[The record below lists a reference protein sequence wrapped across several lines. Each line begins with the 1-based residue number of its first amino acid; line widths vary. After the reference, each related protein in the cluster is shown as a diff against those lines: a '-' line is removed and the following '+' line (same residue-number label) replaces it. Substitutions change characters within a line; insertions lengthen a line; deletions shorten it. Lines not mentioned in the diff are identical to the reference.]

1 MLNSNYLFKIYMN
14 NNLMSFTGIL
24 TAIFLQGFAICD
36 YLATKVYL
44 NSKYLSWVSVVFVC
58 TSTLSANWGVQAIPN
73 LMASELYSSE
83 DRAIMKSFSRGVQS
97 LLIFCSLMVSTRVR
111 KKVSKSRSNHSK
123 TNYFFLNSNFDLLH
137 CCKGLHCQ

>member
-1 MLNSNYLFKIYMN
+1 MN
-14 NNLMSFTGIL
+14 NNFMFFTGIL

-36 YLATKVYL
+36 YLTTKVYL

-111 KKVSKSRSNHSK
+111 KKVSKRRSNHSK
-123 TNYFFLNSNFDLLH
+123 TNYFFLNSNFDLLPS
-137 CCKGLHCQ
+137 CKGLHGATHTVCLWI

>member
-1 MLNSNYLFKIYMN
+1 M
-14 NNLMSFTGIL
+14 
-24 TAIFLQGFAICD
+24 TAIFLQGFAISD
-36 YLATKVYL
+36 YLTTKVYL

-97 LLIFCSLMVSTRVR
+97 LLVFCSLMVSTRVR
-111 KKVSKSRSNHSK
+111 KKVSKSRRNHSK
-123 TNYFFLNSNFDLLH
+123 TNYFFLNSNFDLLTS
-137 CCKGLHCQ
+137 CKGLHWATHTVCLWI

>member
-1 MLNSNYLFKIYMN
+1 MLTSNYLFKIYMN
-14 NNLMSFTGIL
+14 NNLMFFTGIL
-24 TAIFLQGFAICD
+24 TAIFLQSFAICD
-36 YLATKVYL
+36 YLTTKVYL

-111 KKVSKSRSNHSK
+111 KKVSKRWSNHRK
-123 TNYFFLNSNFDLLH
+123 TNHFFP
-137 CCKGLHCQ
+137 K